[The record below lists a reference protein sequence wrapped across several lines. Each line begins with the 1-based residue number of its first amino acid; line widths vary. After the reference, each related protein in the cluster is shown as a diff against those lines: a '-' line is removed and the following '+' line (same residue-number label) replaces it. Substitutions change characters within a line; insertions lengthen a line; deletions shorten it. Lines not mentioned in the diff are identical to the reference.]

1 MDMTPVEI
9 VFASGNL
16 HKVEEAQK
24 ILGENFKIVTPAQLG
39 FSDDIPETHE
49 TIPENSEEKARFVW
63 NLFHKPCFSDD
74 TGLEVDSLN
83 GEPGV
88 YSARYAGEPK
98 DMSRNIVK
106 LLDKMKNVPDGERT
120 AHFRCVVSYIDA
132 AGILNQF
139 EGRCNGRINHAP
151 VMEGGFGYDPVFVPD
166 EIRDG
171 EANADGLTM
180 SEMGME
186 VKNAISH
193 RGKAMSK
200 LEAFLKK

>member
-1 MDMTPVEI
+1 MVTEI

-24 ILGENFKIVTPAQLG
+24 IIGEGYKIVTPAQLG
-39 FSDDIPETHE
+39 FEGDIPETHE

-74 TGLEVDSLN
+74 TGLEVDSLG

-106 LLDKMKNVPDGERT
+106 LLDKMKDIPDGKRN
-120 AHFRCVVSYIDA
+120 AHFRCVVSYINSD
-132 AGILNQF
+132 GILTQF
-139 EGRCNGRINHAP
+139 EGRCTGHINHAP
-151 VMEGGFGYDPVFVPD
+151 VIQGGFGYDPVFVPD
-166 EIRDG
+166 EIHDG
-171 EANADGLTM
+171 VANTLGLTM
-180 SEMGME
+180 SEMSME
-186 VKNAISH
+186 GKNAISH
-193 RGKAMSK
+193 RGKAMSQ
-200 LEAFLKK
+200 LVAFLKK